1 LVKCITRKYITEKK
15 RGNVLC
21 GNYVHVVVPDKLFT
35 ISTRVQG
42 GNVMLQSSSLCSDYM
57 NENTE
62 YTTVICEK

>member
-1 LVKCITRKYITEKK
+1 VEIH
-15 RGNVLC
+15 
-21 GNYVHVVVPDKLFT
+21 VHVVVPDKLFT